1 MEAAVAADVGVP
13 KIQEGHTPF
22 LLTSDEHSVGP
33 QVRAGWGPR
42 CRESEPPGVD
52 PRGWDRQAPDAGW
65 AGRHPVPRAAAKPS
79 GNRRDPTR
87 AFNHLRGHG
96 GPRKGPGC
104 CQVHT

>member
-1 MEAAVAADVGVP
+1 MAADVGVP

-52 PRGWDRQAPDAGW
+52 PWGWDRQAPDAGG
-65 AGRHPVPRAAAKPS
+65 AGGHPVPELPLSPQGTGGTPPGPS
-79 GNRRDPTR
+79 T
-87 AFNHLRGHG
+87 
-96 GPRKGPGC
+96 
-104 CQVHT
+104 T